1 MQAGV
6 RAGHGGRR
14 REPGQ
19 VLDLVGLV
27 GEVDQHAA
35 GLAFGRAM
43 REPACEGGLLA
54 GGEGRKDL
62 EVVTMP
68 DEHEAVRGHGEE
80 QGFAAHVQTGRR
92 VMSS

>member
-1 MQAGV
+1 MRQGSS
-6 RAGHGGRR
+6 
-14 REPGQ
+14 
-19 VLDLVGLV
+19 
-27 GEVDQHAA
+27 
-35 GLAFGRAM
+35 GRAM

-68 DEHEAVRGHGEE
+68 DACNEAVRGHGEE